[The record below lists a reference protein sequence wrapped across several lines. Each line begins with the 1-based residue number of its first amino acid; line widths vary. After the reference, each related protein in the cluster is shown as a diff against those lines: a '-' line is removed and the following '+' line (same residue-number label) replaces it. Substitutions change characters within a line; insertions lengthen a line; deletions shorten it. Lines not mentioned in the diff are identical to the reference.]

1 MSEIETPF
9 DQEVV
14 ETPAKEETRT
24 FTQDELEAQLGS
36 RLAREREKFGD
47 YNDLKAKAE
56 QFDELQAANKTELE
70 KLMERAESAERER
83 DEVAK
88 TATEQAVSSAIIAE
102 ASRRGVIDPD
112 DVVAL
117 LDKSSLSV
125 EGSSVTGVAEAVGS
139 LLEAKPHLLANQT
152 PGPVDSGPRETA
164 DGEKE
169 DPMLAIGRNIL
180 ASTRR

>member
-1 MSEIETPF
+1 MSENEAEVTLEPA
-9 DQEVV
+9 EVV
-14 ETPAKEETRT
+14 EEKAEQTY
-24 FTQDELEAQLGS
+24 TQAQLESIIKS
-36 RLAREREKFGD
+36 RLKNQGD
-47 YNDLKAKAE
+47 YDDLKAKAE

-117 LDKSSLSV
+117 LDKSSLGV

-164 DGEKE
+164 GGEKE

-180 ASTRR
+180 ASARR

>member
-1 MSEIETPF
+1 MSENEAEVP
-9 DQEVV
+9 QEVEVV
-14 ETPAKEETRT
+14 EEKAEQTY
-24 FTQDELEAQLGS
+24 TQAQLESIIKS
-36 RLAREREKFGD
+36 RLKNQSD
-47 YNDLKAKAE
+47 YDDLKAKAE

-117 LDKSSLSV
+117 LDKSSLGV